1 MIDDQKA
8 IDSLNKVNKKGEDT
22 GGKLGKIAGAGL
34 KAGAAIGAGAIAG
47 GAALLGLAGSA
58 AGTADRIDK
67 LAAKSGLSKTAFQEW
82 DYVMG
87 QNGMSIEK
95 MQTGMKTLVQQMDGV
110 QNGSKKSIEMFDALG
125 ISVQN
130 SDGSLRSQ
138 EEVMEQTIMALAR
151 MPEGAEKARLAT
163 ELFGKSGVE
172 MAPMLATGEDG
183 IKGLI
188 DRSHELGLVM
198 SDEAVGAGVV
208 FGDTMDDVK
217 DSLGMVATNVGIAVM
232 PAIQTFLDWIL
243 SNMPTIQTVFS
254 TVMGAVSWAV
264 TTVVDA
270 FNLYLM
276 PIITA
281 VFGFIQS
288 NWPLIQSTFQ
298 TVFGIIQEV
307 IAALVLAFQEN
318 LLPIFTLVYDWVQAN
333 WPVIKET
340 IKGVFDTI
348 KGVVE
353 TAIFV
358 FTEVLLPAFRGVYDW
373 VQANWPTIRN
383 TIENVFRKIKEV
395 WDTVLKPALDD
406 LMSFIRDTLVPK
418 IQEWFPK
425 IQQAVESA
433 FSAIKTIWDT
443 VLKPVLEAVWGFIED
458 VLYPA
463 FSTVFDGIK
472 IAVETAF
479 DAVGVAIDVVTG
491 IFEGIKTTIDNVS
504 KWFND
509 LRDGITNAINAAR
522 DAVDLAIQK
531 IKGFFDFD
539 FKWPE
544 LKMPSFSITGSMNP
558 LNWLRDGVPK
568 LSVNWNAEG
577 GIFDKPTIF
586 GTARGLQGVGEAGPE
601 AIMPLSKLQT
611 MLDWNSDKV
620 LLQEMVNLLKDI
632 KSKNN
637 VIALDGDKLVGGV
650 YDRIDEM
657 VAFKQRENELAYG
670 G

>member
-1 MIDDQKA
+1 MIDDKKA
-8 IDSLNKVNKKGEDT
+8 LEALGKVNKKGEET
-22 GGKLGKIAGAGL
+22 GGKLGKIAGAGI
-34 KAGAAIGAGAIAG
+34 KVGAAVGAGAIAG
-47 GAALLGLAGSA
+47 GTALLGLAGNA

-95 MQTGMKTLVQQMDGV
+95 MQSGMKTLVQRMDGV
-110 QNGSKKSIEMFDALG
+110 QGGNKASIAMFKALG
-125 ISVQN
+125 VSVKN
-130 SDGSLRSQ
+130 TDGSLRSQ

-163 ELFGKSGVE
+163 ELFGKAGIE

-183 IKGLI
+183 IIGLI
-188 DRSHELGLVM
+188 ERSHELGLIM

-232 PAIQTFLDWIL
+232 PVIQTFLDWIL
-243 SNMPTIQTVFS
+243 DNMPTIQAVFS

-276 PIITA
+276 PIIQA
-281 VFGFIQS
+281 AAGFIQS

-298 TVFGIIQEV
+298 TVFGVIQEV
-307 IAALVLAFQEN
+307 MAALVLAFQEN
-318 LLPIFTLVYDWVQAN
+318 LLPIFTTLYEWVQTN

-358 FTEVLLPAFRGVYDW
+358 FTEVLLPAFRGIFDW
-373 VQANWPTIRN
+373 VQANWPTIRD
-383 TIENVFRKIKEV
+383 TIENVFRKIKEI

-406 LMSFIRDTLVPK
+406 LMAFIRDTLVPK

-425 IQQAVESA
+425 IQEAVESV
-433 FSAIKTIWDT
+433 FNAIKTIWDT
-443 VLKPVLEAVWGFIED
+443 ILKPVFDAVWGFIRD
-458 VLYPA
+458 NLGPA
-463 FSTVFDGIK
+463 FSTIFDGIR

-479 DAVGVAIDVVTG
+479 DAVGIAIDTVTKV
-491 IFEGIKTTIDNVS
+491 FDGIKTTIDNVS
-504 KWFND
+504 KWFTD

-531 IKGFFDFD
+531 IRGFFNFD

-544 LKMPSFSITGSMNP
+544 LKMPSFGITGSMNP
-558 LNWLRDGVPK
+558 LTWLKDGVPK
-568 LSVNWNAEG
+568 LTVNWNAEG

-611 MLDWNSDKV
+611 MLDWNSDKA
-620 LLQEMVNLLKDI
+620 LLTEMVGLLKDI
-632 KSKNN
+632 KAKSN
-637 VIALDGDKLVGGV
+637 VIALDGDKLIGGV
-650 YDRIDEM
+650 YDRLDEM

>member
-1 MIDDQKA
+1 MIDDKKA
-8 IDSLNKVNKKGEDT
+8 LEALGKVNKKGEET
-22 GGKLGKIAGAGL
+22 GGKLGKIAGLGL
-34 KAGAAIGAGAIAG
+34 KAGAAVGAGAIAG
-47 GAALLGLAGSA
+47 GAALMGLATKSA
-58 AGTADRIDK
+58 DTAGRINDLSQK
-67 LAAKSGLSKTAFQEW
+67 LMLSTEGFQEW
-82 DYVMG
+82 EYVLG
-87 QNGMSIEK
+87 QNSIDIES
-95 MQTGMKTLVQQMDGV
+95 MQGGMKKLT
-110 QNGSKKSIEMFDALG
+110 NAFDDASAGNEKAKESFKRVG
-125 ISVQN
+125 ISM
-130 SDGSLRSQ
+130 SDLKGKSPEDMLNMTVAALQGVKDPAERA
-138 EEVMEQTIMALAR
+138 ALAND
-151 MPEGAEKARLAT
+151 L
-163 ELFGKSGVE
+163 LGKSGSE
-172 MAPMLATGEDG
+172 LAPILNMSGAELEAYKSKAHD
-183 IKGLI
+183 
-188 DRSHELGLVM
+188 LGLVL
-198 SDEAVGAGVV
+198 SEDAITAGDD
-208 FGDTMDDVK
+208 FGDKMDDVTA
-217 DSLGMVATNVGIAVM
+217 SLGALGTKVGMEVIPIVS
-232 PAIQTFLDWIL
+232 TFLDWIL

-270 FNLYLM
+270 FNMYLM
-276 PIITA
+276 PIIQS

-298 TVFGIIQEV
+298 TVFGVIQEV

-318 LLPIFTLVYDWVQAN
+318 LLPIFTSLYSWVQAN

-358 FTEVLLPAFRGVYDW
+358 FTEVLLPAFRGIFDW

-383 TIENVFRKIKEV
+383 TIENVFRKIKEI

-425 IQQAVESA
+425 IQQAVESV
-433 FSAIKTIWDT
+433 FSAIKTVWETI
-443 VLKPVLEAVWGFIED
+443 LKPVLEAVWGFIRD
-458 VLYPA
+458 NLGPA
-463 FSTVFDGIK
+463 FSVIFDGIK

-479 DAVGVAIDVVTG
+479 DAVGIAIDTVTKV
-491 IFEGIKTTIDNVS
+491 FDGIKTTIDNVS

-531 IKGFFDFD
+531 ITGFFNFD

-544 LKMPSFSITGSMNP
+544 LKMPSFGITGSMNP

-568 LSVNWNAEG
+568 LTVKWNAEG

-620 LLQEMVNLLKDI
+620 LLQEMVGLLKDI
-632 KSKNN
+632 KAKSN

-657 VAFKQRENELAYG
+657 VAFKQREAELAYG